1 MTVAHLTLLSKPGCH
16 LCDAAREVVTAVAA
30 EVNADDVPDAAG
42 PSVIVDEKSILD
54 DRQLLD
60 RYVDEIP
67 VVLINGKVHN
77 IWRIDPARLKN
88 ALLEAT
94 A

>member
-1 MTVAHLTLLSKPGCH
+1 VPVAHLTLLSKPGCH
-16 LCDAAREVVTAVAA
+16 LCDAAREVVTAV
-30 EVNADDVPDAAG
+30 VADIGSGSSSGSAPA
-42 PSVIVDEKSILD
+42 SVIVDEQSILD
-54 DRQLLD
+54 DQELLD

-77 IWRIDPARLKN
+77 IWRIDPARLKS

>member
-1 MTVAHLTLLSKPGCH
+1 MPVAHLTLLSKPGCH
-16 LCDAAREVVTAVAA
+16 LCDAARDVVTAV
-30 EVNADDVPDAAG
+30 VADIGNG
-42 PSVIVDEKSILD
+42 PEPASVVVDEQSILD
-54 DRQLLD
+54 DQELLD

-67 VVLINGKVHN
+67 VVLINGRVHN
-77 IWRIDPARLKN
+77 IWRIDPVRLKN

>member
-1 MTVAHLTLLSKPGCH
+1 MVPVAQLTLLSKPGCH
-16 LCDAAREVVTAVAA
+16 LCDAAREVVTAVVT
-30 EVNADDVPDAAG
+30 EVNAHNAAEAL
-42 PSVIVDEKSILD
+42 VAMEEKSILD
-54 DRQLLD
+54 DPQLLD

-88 ALLEAT
+88 ALQEAT

>member
-1 MTVAHLTLLSKPGCH
+1 MPVAHLTLLSKPGCH
-16 LCDAAREVVTAVAA
+16 LCDAAREVVVAVAA
-30 EVNADDVPDAAG
+30 EINADGGPDATG
-42 PSVIVDEKSILD
+42 PSVVVDEKSILD

-67 VVLINGKVHN
+67 VVLINGTVHN

-94 A
+94 T

>member
-1 MTVAHLTLLSKPGCH
+1 VPVAHLTLLSKPGCH
-16 LCDAAREVVTAVAA
+16 LCDVAREVVTAV
-30 EVNADDVPDAAG
+30 VADIGSDTAPA
-42 PSVIVDEKSILD
+42 SVVVDEQSILD
-54 DRQLLD
+54 DQELLD

-77 IWRIDPARLKN
+77 IWRIDPARLKS